1 MTDDKKSK
9 GRSPSGKVKKGK
21 VKAAASEGK
30 KLAVRENGADVT
42 GNIVLLADQKKAKST
57 QDVKDKAV
65 KAKVK
70 SPETAKEKST
80 TLISSNTMEK
90 KMSKANTAN
99 TANPFDKISNETM
112 NFSKDCSEACA
123 KSGQIFMK
131 GFEDIIGAVV
141 SLVQTSAEK
150 NAKFVKEAMSSKTI
164 NEFAEV
170 QTKMAQSSFD
180 DFMSGATKISE
191 LSVKILS
198 EGSEPV
204 NAHITKA
211 VQKATESMAA

>member
-21 VKAAASEGK
+21 VKTAVSADK
-30 KLAVRENGADVT
+30 KLAARENGADVT
-42 GNIVLLADQKKAKST
+42 GNVVLLADQKKAKSA
-57 QDVKDKAV
+57 QVEKNKAV
-65 KAKVK
+65 KDKVK
-70 SPETAKEKST
+70 SPEAAKVKSAT
-80 TLISSNTMEK
+80 SISSNSMEK
-90 KMSKANTAN
+90 KMSKTN

-131 GFEDIIGAVV
+131 GFEDIVGAVV
-141 SLVQTSAEK
+141 TLVQTAAEK

-164 NEFAEV
+164 NEFAEL
-170 QTKMAQSSFD
+170 QTKMAQASFD
-180 DFMSGATKISE
+180 DFMNGATKISE
-191 LSVKILS
+191 LSVKVLS

-211 VQKATESMAA
+211 VQKATEAMAA